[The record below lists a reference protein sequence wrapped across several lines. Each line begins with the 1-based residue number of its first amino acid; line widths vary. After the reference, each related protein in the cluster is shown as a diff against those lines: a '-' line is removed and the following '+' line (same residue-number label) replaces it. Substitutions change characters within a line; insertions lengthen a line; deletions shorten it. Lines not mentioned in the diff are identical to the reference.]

1 MIFFVVV
8 VGFGFSLGTLVLGL
22 GLLHSLGHV
31 FELGGIGLVGLD
43 DFFGTAHPWALAED
57 FLYIFGEDYLLL
69 EEQLCQL
76 AVTLGVL
83 VEQFLARSYW
93 VLIILSTSSSISL
106 AVVSE

>member
-22 GLLHSLGHV
+22 GLLHRLGHV

-76 AVTLGVL
+76 AVVFFA
-83 VEQFLARSYW
+83 VVFLAEVFFSVAIYHDFRWFYYFY
-93 VLIILSTSSSISL
+93 
-106 AVVSE
+106 